1 MSVPIV
7 FAEVGYYEPWWI
19 QILKGLVIFAIVFQ
33 LVPVALL
40 AERKLLGR
48 FQHRYGPNRVG
59 PYGALQPMADI
70 GKLLFKQQFRPRTS
84 IGWLFAIAP
93 AISMLTAVA
102 TIAIIPFSDTVDIFG
117 TKVGLYGVDPSIGIL
132 FAFAFGAIAF
142 YGLMLGGW
150 ASGSKYSFL
159 GAMRSAAQ
167 LISYEVAQGLS
178 LVGVVMMTGSL
189 SLTEIVEAQSGS
201 GNIWFIIPQ
210 FVGFL
215 IFLIAGFA
223 ETNRPPF
230 DLPEADAELVGG
242 YNTEY
247 GGGRFASYFFAE
259 YLNVLVVS
267 GIATTVFLGGWLL
280 PFGIDTPGWA
290 QPLVVLA
297 KMMGF
302 VFVFIWV
309 RATLPRLRYD
319 QLMSFGWKILLPLA
333 TLNALVTAIVVVVT
347 D

>member
-1 MSVPIV
+1 MTPLI
-7 FAEVGYYEPWWI
+7 AEVGYYEAWWI
-19 QILKGLVIFAIVFQ
+19 ALLKGLVIFAVVFQ
-33 LVPVALL
+33 LVPIALL

-59 PYGALQPMADI
+59 PFGILQPIADI
-70 GKLLFKQQFRPRTS
+70 GKLVFKQQFRPRTAV
-84 IGWLFAIAP
+84 GWMFALAP

-117 TKVGLYGVDPSIGIL
+117 TEVGLYGVDPSIGIL

-159 GAMRSAAQ
+159 GAMRGAAQ

-178 LVGVVMMTGSL
+178 LVGVIMMAGSL
-189 SLTEIVEAQSGS
+189 SLTDIVNAQSHLPY
-201 GNIWFIIPQ
+201 IVPQ
-210 FVGFL
+210 FVGFV
-215 IFLIAGFA
+215 IFLVAGFA

-247 GGGRFASYFFAE
+247 GGGRFAAFYAAE
-259 YLNVLVVS
+259 YLNIIVVS
-267 GIATTVFLGGWLL
+267 ALTT
-280 PFGIDTPGWA
+280 
-290 QPLVVLA
+290 
-297 KMMGF
+297 
-302 VFVFIWV
+302 
-309 RATLPRLRYD
+309 
-319 QLMSFGWKILLPLA
+319 
-333 TLNALVTAIVVVVT
+333 
-347 D
+347 